1 MVIPENRAFHQ
12 IFLSLDARE
21 ELPLPLRQVS
31 AQARDLFA
39 DFQYCLWRDEAIR
52 QFLAAHYGQDVLQ
65 AYDLLKPLAFK
76 ADLARYCIL
85 HRFGGW
91 YADLSLK
98 ILEFVPLDQS
108 IEMVYF
114 HDFGLGPPAPSSFL
128 AACQNGFFFAKA
140 GHPVLEQCIKV
151 VLDHCR
157 QRFYGLN
164 STCPTGPMVFGKA
177 ILAHAPSPNLMPGY
191 FMPLT
196 PMHSQRNLAYVMP
209 RGNIVAFHKTT
220 WHPSSPRGGNF
231 SAFGLQGTNN
241 YNRLW
246 ESREVYG

>member
-1 MVIPENRAFHQ
+1 MVIEKNRSFHQ
-12 IFLSLDARE
+12 IFLSLDFHE
-21 ELPLPLRQVS
+21 ELPLLLHRVS
-31 AQARDLFA
+31 TEARDLFR
-39 DFQYCLWRDEAIR
+39 DFDYCLWRNDAICE
-52 QFLAAHYGQDVLQ
+52 FLATHYGQDVLK
-65 AYDLLKPLAFK
+65 AYEQLKPLAFK

-85 HRFGGW
+85 HHYGGW

-98 ILEFVPLDQS
+98 ILEFVPLDRS
-108 IEMVYF
+108 IEMIYF

-140 GHPVLEQCIKV
+140 GHPVLEGCIKT
-151 VLDHCR
+151 VLENCR

-177 ILAHAPSPNLMPGY
+177 ILAYGPSPHLMPGY

-220 WHPSSPRGGNF
+220 WHPSMPLGGNF

-241 YNRLW
+241 YNRMW
-246 ESREVYG
+246 ERREVYG

>member
-1 MVIPENRAFHQ
+1 MVIAKNRSFHQ
-12 IFLSLDARE
+12 IFLSLDSRE
-21 ELPLPLRQVS
+21 ELPFLLHRVS
-31 AQARDLFA
+31 TEARDLFR
-39 DFQYCLWRDEAIR
+39 DFDYCLWRNAAIR
-52 QFLAAHYGQDVLQ
+52 EFLAMYYGQDVLK

-85 HRFGGW
+85 HHYGGW
-91 YADLSLK
+91 YADLTLK

-108 IEMVYF
+108 IEMIYF

-140 GHPVLEQCIKV
+140 GHPVLEKCIKT
-151 VLDHCR
+151 VLENCR

-177 ILAHAPSPNLMPGY
+177 ILAYGPSPNLMPGY

-220 WHPSSPRGGNF
+220 WHPSMPLGGNF

-241 YNRLW
+241 YNRMW
-246 ESREVYG
+246 ERREVYG